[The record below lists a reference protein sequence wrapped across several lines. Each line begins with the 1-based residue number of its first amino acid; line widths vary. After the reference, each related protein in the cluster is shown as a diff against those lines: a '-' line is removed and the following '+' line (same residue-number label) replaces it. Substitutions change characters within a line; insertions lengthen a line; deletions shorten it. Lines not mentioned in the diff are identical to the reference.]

1 MIPTS
6 THSLRIHLVK
16 VGCALNLPQNVRST
30 RSDIVLTFA
39 INKNVRM
46 LGRSFFH
53 VDIVGSLV
61 VGHIPLIFRKIEV
74 GEIG

>member
-16 VGCALNLPQNVRST
+16 VGCALNLPQNARST

-39 INKNVRM
+39 INKNNDFRM

-61 VGHIPLIFRKIEV
+61 RTYPLFSGTSGLVK
-74 GEIG
+74 